1 VADAVASA
9 AQRAPRARLALAL
22 FGRLAF
28 FAAAVTGAVFI
39 LQALLWSA
47 PGDPIDMLPL
57 FGQDLEELRP
67 VLQAEWGLDDP
78 PHQRIW
84 IFISSALQ
92 GDLGESLVIHKGAP
106 VWDLTGAAWGRSLR
120 VLLPALAI
128 SLSAALALA
137 WLTAGRRSFFIRPA
151 IQITSILPIFLFVC
165 FLVLWDEYTWSMIS
179 ERQVT
184 RPEWFPLADKA
195 TPFRHWLAI
204 LVLGLGSNGLTEMHA
219 ALENSLVR
227 IRDSGYVLAAR
238 ARGAAVWPHILR
250 NLLPEL
256 ISLAASRVV
265 MLIGGLVIL
274 EKIFNMNGA
283 GALIW
288 RACLQRDYPLA
299 LGLVLG
305 AALIVSAA
313 RLAADTLRLLWDPR
327 AKETRA

>member
-1 VADAVASA
+1 MADAVAPA
-9 AQRAPRARLALAL
+9 AHRTPRARLAFAL
-22 FGRLAF
+22 SGRLGF
-28 FAAAVTGAVFI
+28 FAVAVVGAVFI
-39 LQALLWSA
+39 LQTLLWSA

-57 FGQDLEELRP
+57 FGQDLEDLRP
-67 VLQAEWGLDDP
+67 VLQAEWGLDLP
-78 PHQRIW
+78 PHERLW
-84 IFISSALQ
+84 AFITRALQ
-92 GDLGESLVIHKGAP
+92 GDLGESLVIRKGSP
-106 VWDLTGAAWGRSLR
+106 VWDLTWTAWGRSLR

-128 SLSAALALA
+128 SLSGALGLA
-137 WLTAGRRSFFIRPA
+137 WLTAGRRSLFIRPA

-165 FLVLWDEYTWSMIS
+165 FLVLWDEYTWTMIS
-179 ERQVT
+179 ERKVT

-195 TPFRHWLAI
+195 SPLRYWLAI
-204 LVLGLGSNGLTEMHA
+204 LVLGLGSNCLTEMHA
-219 ALENSLVR
+219 SLENSLVR

-238 ARGAAVWPHILR
+238 ARGAAAWPHVLR

-256 ISLAASRVV
+256 VSLAASRVV

-313 RLAADTLRLLWDPR
+313 RLAADTLRLVWDPR
-327 AKETRA
+327 AKEAQQ